1 MSASSL
7 RFYDAATGFY
17 IRSKNM
23 FRNCHPGRGPGC
35 HPLEFKAKTAGMR
48 LFIAMPFFSAMGYYK
63 LFMRKEIVPT

>member
-1 MSASSL
+1 
-7 RFYDAATGFY
+7 
-17 IRSKNM
+17 M

-48 LFIAMPFFSAMGYYK
+48 QFIAMPFFSAMGYYK